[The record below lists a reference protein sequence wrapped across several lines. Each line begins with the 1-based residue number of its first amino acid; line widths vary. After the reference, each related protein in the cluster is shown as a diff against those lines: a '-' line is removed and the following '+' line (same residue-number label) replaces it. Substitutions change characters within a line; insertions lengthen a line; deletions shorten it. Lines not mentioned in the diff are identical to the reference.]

1 MKHSICISGA
11 AAGKSVDDGCG
22 LAYELGVAVARAGH
36 IVTTGATVGLPLYAA
51 KGAKD
56 AGGMSI
62 GFSPASSVREHV
74 KKYRLPIGFY
84 DYINYTGMHYIGRDI
99 HLVQSSDAVITAG
112 GRIGSL
118 HEFTTALEAHMP
130 CGVLLGS
137 GGLADF
143 IPELLEKLEEPA
155 GSRVFFDTDP
165 DRLVAKLI
173 AVLDEE
179 SKDLVLGPIEDEWMI
194 KASICEPLAGKYGFQ
209 NGTPAVAK
217 KNRMG

>member
-11 AAGKSVDDGCG
+11 AAGKSVDESCG
-22 LAYELGVAVARAGH
+22 LAYELGVAVAKSGH

-62 GFSPASSVREHV
+62 GFSPAASVREHV

-84 DYINYTGMHYIGRDI
+84 DYVNYTGMHYIGRDI

-112 GRIGSL
+112 GRMGSL

-130 CGVLLGS
+130 CGVLLGT

-143 IPELLEKLEEPA
+143 IPKLLEELEEPA
-155 GSRVFFDTDP
+155 GSRVIFDTDP
-165 DRLVAKLI
+165 DRLVAKII

-179 SKDLVLGPIEDEWMI
+179 TKDINLGPLEDEWMI
-194 KASICEPLAGKYGFQ
+194 KASICQPLAGKYGF
-209 NGTPAVAK
+209 K
-217 KNRMG
+217 LKDSSESKSIRMG

>member
-1 MKHSICISGA
+1 
-11 AAGKSVDDGCG
+11 
-22 LAYELGVAVARAGH
+22 
-36 IVTTGATVGLPLYAA
+36 VTTGATVGLPLYAA

-62 GFSPASSVREHV
+62 GFSPAASVREHV

-112 GRIGSL
+112 GRMGSL

-130 CGVLLGS
+130 CGVLLGT

-143 IPELLEKLEEPA
+143 IPKLLEELEEPA

-165 DRLVAKLI
+165 DRLVAKI
-173 AVLDEE
+173 VSVLDEE
-179 SKDLVLGPIEDEWMI
+179 SKDIKLGPIQDEWMI
-194 KASICEPLAGKYGFQ
+194 KASICEPLAGKHGF
-209 NGTPAVAK
+209 NSGTPAAAK
-217 KNRMG
+217 KSRMG

>member
-11 AAGKSVDDGCG
+11 AAGKSVDESCG
-22 LAYELGVAVARAGH
+22 LAYELGVAVAKSGH

-62 GFSPASSVREHV
+62 GFSPAASVREHV

-84 DYINYTGMHYIGRDI
+84 DYVNYTGMHYIGRDI

-112 GRIGSL
+112 GRMGSL

-130 CGVLLGS
+130 CGVLLGT

-143 IPELLEKLEEPA
+143 IPKLLEELEEPA
-155 GSRVFFDTDP
+155 GSRVIFDTDP
-165 DRLVAKLI
+165 DRLVAKII

-179 SKDLVLGPIEDEWMI
+179 TKDINLGPLEDEWMI
-194 KASICEPLAGKYGFQ
+194 KASICQPLAGKYGFKLKDS
-209 NGTPAVAK
+209 NESK
-217 KNRMG
+217 SIRMG